1 MTTPPKKSVLIVDDD
16 KLIRTMFDRFL
27 SAFYEV
33 RLAVH
38 GGLAVEEVKRQPPD
52 LIILDLRM
60 PVMDG
65 WQVLQWLETIEPRIP
80 VIVIS
85 AETRGPAIASS
96 LVRSRLTKPIP
107 LKLLREA
114 CEAALGGPASGGP
127 VP

>member
-1 MTTPPKKSVLIVDDD
+1 MTTPSKKSVLIVDDD

-27 SAFYEV
+27 SPFYDV

-38 GGLAVEEVKRQPPD
+38 GARAVEEVQKHAPD

-65 WQVLQWLETIEPRIP
+65 WQVLEWLEKSGHPIP

-85 AETRGPAIASS
+85 AETRGPAIASP
-96 LVRSRLTKPIP
+96 LVRNRLTKPIP
-107 LKLLREA
+107 LRVLREA
-114 CEAALGGPASGGP
+114 CEAILEGPGRTPPAP
-127 VP
+127 